1 MPSSATDTSIIPL
14 LKRIF
19 PKGIAWSGYEKSK
32 LLGMMS
38 KDTNHGGEGKY
49 LVVSISP
56 TEGGSSNYQTAYANQ
71 GPTQEKRFFVGHRTE
86 YQLARIKN
94 LAIAK
99 TMGDRGAIKKIVEHT
114 FTRAGYAFGRAMAAR
129 VWAGAGGMLFRC
141 ANSSTNTVTVTLANV
156 TDMAKVEVGQWYQ
169 FATDDGT
176 AASPAGVLDNGKQ
189 LQVVSKNP
197 AAKTFDLSAKLNT
210 VAGATTTMYVFR
222 SGDYAN
228 CMTGMQGWAPIADP
242 TPGESFKG
250 LDRTVGDI
258 QKLSGYRV
266 TITGESKWSGISRAI
281 SEGQAVSQGDYKHAF
296 WNPIDLNKFAQ
307 EIEAKTQVDVSTK
320 HPGVGYQGIKT
331 DTTAGPV
338 VHFAEVDVPKGYVW
352 IGNAE
357 DMELCTA
364 GECPRVLDF
373 DGHGKLMRVAG
384 EDAVQYDLGAYG
396 DFCPKETSGPGNW
409 LVVTL

>member
-1 MPSSATDTSIIPL
+1 MTGSATDTSIIPL

-32 LLGMMS
+32 LLGLMS

-49 LVVSISP
+49 VVVSISP

-71 GPTQEKRFFVGHRTE
+71 GPTQEQRFFIGHKTE

-129 VWAGAGGMLFRC
+129 VWGGAGGMLFRL
-141 ANSSTNTVTVTLANV
+141 ANSSTNTVTATVANAS
-156 TDMAKVEVGQWYQ
+156 DLAKVEVGQWHQ
-169 FATDDGT
+169 FATNDGT
-176 AASPAGVLDNGKQ
+176 GASPAGLLATTQ
-189 LQVVSKNP
+189 LQVVSKNLE
-197 AAKTFDLSAKLNT
+197 AKTFDYSAKLNT

-228 CMTGMQGWAPIADP
+228 TMTGMQGWAPITAP
-242 TPGESFKG
+242 TTGDSFKG
-250 LDRTVGDI
+250 VDRTLEI
-258 QKLSGYRV
+258 QKLSGHRV
-266 TITGESKWSGISRAI
+266 TITGEGKWSGFSRAVA
-281 SEGQAVSQGDYKHAF
+281 EGMSVAQGDYKHAF
-296 WNPIDLNKFAQ
+296 WNPEDLNKFEQ
-307 EIEAKTQVDVSTK
+307 EIEAKTVVQVGTK
-320 HPGVGYQGIKT
+320 HPGVGYRGIT
-331 DTTAGPV
+331 TTTAGGDIT
-338 VHFAEVDVPKGYVW
+338 HLAEVDVPKGYVW
-352 IGNAE
+352 VGNAE

-396 DFCPKETSGPGNW
+396 DFAPKETSGPGNW
-409 LVVTL
+409 LIITL